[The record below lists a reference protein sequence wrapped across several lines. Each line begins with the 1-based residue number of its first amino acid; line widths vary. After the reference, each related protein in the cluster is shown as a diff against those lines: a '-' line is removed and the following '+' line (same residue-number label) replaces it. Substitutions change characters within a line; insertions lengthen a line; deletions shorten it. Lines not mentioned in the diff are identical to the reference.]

1 MWWGCPCLT
10 GGCDVTGKYTRR
22 SSTREPWQL
31 WGNKPVGLTAT
42 IITCPQPLQSPA
54 EVLYSAHSHTHTG
67 VLFTQKKNSN
77 PHEHHEPSF
86 DPSQCS
92 ERVKGLR
99 APECGADLKCPSFL
113 TYHGSLA
120 SSIHMVVIGLNNS
133 SAWVNKVFTLL
144 SAVERLNRRFCTR
157 IHKQT
162 GNERGNEEQAV
173 N

>member
-1 MWWGCPCLT
+1 MGKQAGWSYSNNHYLPT
-10 GGCDVTGKYTRR
+10 ASSIPSGGFVFCT
-22 SSTREPWQL
+22 
-31 WGNKPVGLTAT
+31 
-42 IITCPQPLQSPA
+42 QP
-54 EVLYSAHSHTHTG
+54 HTHWSPFHT
-67 VLFTQKKNSN
+67 KKEQQ
-77 PHEHHEPSF
+77 PHEHHELSF

-120 SSIHMVVIGLNNS
+120 SSIHMVVIGLNNL

>member
-1 MWWGCPCLT
+1 M
-10 GGCDVTGKYTRR
+10 RR
-22 SSTREPWQL
+22 SSSREPWQL
-31 WGNKPVGLTAT
+31 WGNKPAGLTAT
-42 IITCPQPLQSPA
+42 IITCPQPLQSPV
-54 EVLYSAHSHTHTG
+54 EVLYSAHTHTHTHTHWSP
-67 VLFTQKKNSN
+67 FHTKKEQQ
-77 PHEHHEPSF
+77 PHEHHELSS

-133 SAWVNKVFTLL
+133 SNWVNKVFTLL
-144 SAVERLNRRFCTR
+144 SAAERLNRRFCTR

-162 GNERGNEEQAV
+162 GNVRGNEKQTV